1 MATATANEQ
10 KTKVTLDIVVA
21 SGVVFILA
29 MMIVPLPPMMLDIL
43 FALNIAAAI
52 IILMVSIYLNNPAE
66 LSIFP
71 SLLLILTLFRL
82 ALNISSTRQIL
93 SEAYAGEIINA
104 FGGFIVGG
112 NYVVGFIMFIILVLI
127 NFMVITKGSG
137 RISEVAARFTLD
149 AMPGK
154 QMAIDADLGAGLIDE
169 EEAKKRRK
177 EIAAEAEFYG
187 SMDGASKFVKGD
199 AIAGIIITAINLI
212 AGFVIGMV
220 QLDLSAQEAIE
231 TYSIL
236 TIGDGLVSQVPA
248 LIISTA
254 AGMVVARSSSE
265 DTMGFEIKTQLF
277 KNKLALRV
285 VGTTMAIFG
294 LVPGMPFLT
303 FLGLGA
309 IFFYVSRDKAE
320 DEETDTL
327 EGLPEATEEDVE
339 QKEEEKIEE
348 YLQVDTLELEIGYGL
363 IQMVDKQQGGDLFDR
378 ITSIRKQIAVELGI
392 IVPPIRIR
400 DNLQLLNNE
409 YVIKIKGIEIG
420 KSELRLNHFMAMDSG
435 LVSQEVHGVDTL
447 EPAFG
452 LPAKWITPE
461 LKDDAEIHGYTVVEP
476 TAVLSTHLIEL
487 IRRHADKLLGRDET
501 QKLIDTVKEKHPT
514 VINELNLD
522 SFTVGSVQK
531 ILQGLLKEGLSI
543 RDLVTI
549 FEAIADYLPLTKN
562 VEVLIEY
569 VRHSLS
575 EYIAEKFSEDDGTV
589 RGYVLDP
596 EIEHMVSNAIRNP
609 GDQSSLI
616 APEIVDQI
624 SNNIRELAD
633 QGMME
638 GHMPIVFTS
647 PQIRSYF
654 KKLLETTFPEVIVLS
669 FGELP
674 PTQPIE
680 SIGKINL
687 YSEETR

>member
-1 MATATANEQ
+1 MAAEKANNS
-10 KTKVTLDIVVA
+10 TKVSLDVVVA
-21 SGVVFILA
+21 AGVVFILA
-29 MMIVPLPPMMLDIL
+29 MMIVPMPPLMLDIL
-43 FALNIAAAI
+43 FAINIAAAI
-52 IILMVSIYLNNPAE
+52 IILMVSIYLNNPAD

-82 ALNISSTRQIL
+82 ALNISSTRLIL
-93 SEAYAGEIINA
+93 AEGFAGEIINA

-154 QMAIDADLGAGLIDE
+154 QMAIDADLGAGLINE
-169 EEAKKRRK
+169 EEAIERRK
-177 EIAAEAEFYG
+177 AISSEAEFYG

-212 AGFVIGMV
+212 AGFVIGMA
-220 QLDLSAQEAIE
+220 QLDLTAVESIE

-236 TIGDGLVSQVPA
+236 TIGDGLVSQLPA

-254 AGMVVARSSSE
+254 AGMVVARSNSDE
-265 DTMGFEIKTQLF
+265 TIGIELKTQLF
-277 KNKLALRV
+277 KNKMALKV
-285 VGTTMAIFG
+285 VGGTLIMFG
-294 LVPGMPFLT
+294 LIPGMPMLT
-303 FLGLGA
+303 FFGLGT
-309 IFFYVSRDKAE
+309 ILFYMSRSKAE
-320 DEETDTL
+320 EV
-327 EGLPEATEEDVE
+327 EEDIEDIPELSEGEQE

-363 IQMVDKQQGGDLFDR
+363 IQMVDKEQGGDLFDR
-378 ITSIRKQIAVELGI
+378 ITSIRKQVAVELGV

-400 DNLQLLNNE
+400 DNLQLTNDE
-409 YVIKIKGIEIG
+409 YIIKIKGIEVG
-420 KSELRLNHFMAMDSG
+420 KGELRLNYFLAMDSG
-435 LVSQEVHGVDTL
+435 MVTDVVQGIDTL

-452 LPAKWITPE
+452 LPAKWIKPD
-461 LKDDAEIHGYTVVEP
+461 LKDDAEINGYTVVEP

-501 QKLIDTVKEKHPT
+501 QKLIETIKEKHPT
-514 VINELNLD
+514 VVNELNIE
-522 SFTVGSVQK
+522 SFTVGNIQK

-549 FEAIADYLPLTKN
+549 FESVADYLPLTKN

-575 EYIAEKFSEDDGTV
+575 DYIAEKFSEDDGTV
-589 RGYVLDP
+589 RGFVLDSD
-596 EIEHMVSNAIRNP
+596 IEQMIVNSIRNP
-609 GDQSSLI
+609 TDQTSLI
-616 APEIVDQI
+616 APEIVDQLA
-624 SNNIRELAD
+624 NTIRSQAEEVSMD
-633 QGMME
+633 
-638 GHMPIVFTS
+638 GHLPLIFTS

-654 KKLLETTFPEVIVLS
+654 KRLLETNYPDLVVLS

-680 SIGKINL
+680 SIGKISL
-687 YSEETR
+687 AS